1 MADILIK
8 NIGMPKEG
16 HYYLEVFFDGEI
28 RKCTNPL
35 EGFVNTDAT
44 AIELPPHGRL
54 IDADRLKGIIRK
66 ANEDCISVGKYE
78 RAKQWSDAEF
88 YVDHAPVVLEA
99 ST

>member
-1 MADILIK
+1 MDILIR
-8 NIGMPKEG
+8 NMEMPKEG

-54 IDADRLKGIIRK
+54 VNLDDVYEAINRDIVPKGIFLSDFYK
-66 ANEDCISVGKYE
+66 AFADIPTIV
-78 RAKQWSDAEF
+78 
-88 YVDHAPVVLEA
+88 EA
-99 ST
+99 SK